1 MNGGSEAPQLTG
13 LSPAQAPRL
22 TVTGEA
28 DWRPLPRLTL
38 AAEARYEAKRFND
51 DLNTQPLAAA
61 TTVAA
66 QARWRLT
73 DQAEVYLA
81 ADNLFS
87 TRVETDETAT
97 GVFSYRSAA
106 HGAGRVHLAA
116 MRRDKSARYKDG
128 LA

>member
-1 MNGGSEAPQLTG
+1 M
-13 LSPAQAPRL
+13 
-22 TVTGEA
+22 TGEA
-28 DWRPLPRLTL
+28 EFGAPLPRLTL

-87 TRVETDETAT
+87 ARVETRRDPPRGRLLVPISRAWCGSGSPCGDETRQVRALQRW
-97 GVFSYRSAA
+97 SRLM
-106 HGAGRVHLAA
+106 AGRTKGFLSLIEATKVI
-116 MRRDKSARYKDG
+116 R
-128 LA
+128 